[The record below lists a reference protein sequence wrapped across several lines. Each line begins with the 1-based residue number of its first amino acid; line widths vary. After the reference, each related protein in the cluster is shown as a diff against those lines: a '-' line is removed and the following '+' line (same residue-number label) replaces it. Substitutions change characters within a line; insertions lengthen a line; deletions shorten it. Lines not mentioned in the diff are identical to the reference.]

1 MTEPGTQEYFLAAYG
16 EIERQLS
23 DAGPRTG
30 KDTYL
35 YAIVAK
41 QANAALTGELVDAAD
56 EDAIMAI
63 PIASDDNISHLLE
76 SEFLSVVA
84 FTTPGLVATAIRF
97 GAYAG
102 LAGSTNVEIMLFNN
116 TAGYMYAYVRTLSTG
131 QVTSSVID
139 ISSDEFVTN
148 TPGRLLAAFS
158 DMPYHM
164 IENNF
169 EEYEKLR
176 DQVVSTFSEFYA
188 AE

>member
-1 MTEPGTQEYFLAAYG
+1 MTEPGTNEYYLSAYG

-23 DAGPRTG
+23 AAGPRTD

-41 QANAALTGELVDAAD
+41 QANAALTGMLVEEADA
-56 EDAIMAI
+56 DAIMAI
-63 PIASDDNISHLLE
+63 PIASDDNMSHILE
-76 SEFLSVVA
+76 SEFLSIVA

-102 LAGSTNVEIMLFNN
+102 LSGSTNVEIMMFNN
-116 TAGYMYAYVRTLSTG
+116 TSGCMYAYVRDLGTG
-131 QVTSSVID
+131 QVNSSVID
-139 ISSDEFVTN
+139 ISSDEFITN
-148 TPGRLLAAFS
+148 TPGRLLALFS
-158 DMPYHM
+158 ETPYYM
-164 IENNF
+164 IEHNF

>member
-23 DAGPRTG
+23 AGPRTG

-84 FTTPGLVATAIRF
+84 FTTPGLTATAIRF

-102 LAGSTNVEIMLFNN
+102 LGGSTNVEIMLFNN
-116 TAGYMYAYVRTLSTG
+116 TSGYMYVRQDSRYRP
-131 QVTSSVID
+131 S
-139 ISSDEFVTN
+139 N
-148 TPGRLLAAFS
+148 
-158 DMPYHM
+158 
-164 IENNF
+164 
-169 EEYEKLR
+169 
-176 DQVVSTFSEFYA
+176 
-188 AE
+188 